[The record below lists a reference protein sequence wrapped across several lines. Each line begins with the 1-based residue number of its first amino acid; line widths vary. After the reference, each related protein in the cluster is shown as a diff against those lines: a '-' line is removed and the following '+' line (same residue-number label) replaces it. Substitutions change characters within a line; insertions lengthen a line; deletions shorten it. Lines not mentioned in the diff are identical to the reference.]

1 MARGIAWPVDP
12 KSGKASSTKI
22 GKSVWCEVLN
32 ALGTDEAKK
41 LAGAI
46 NKERGWRANYTSY
59 IVKLVELQAA
69 ASPEVCLASCKAG
82 LDKLNSTMTWVSGDG
97 TVTGAATDAM
107 SSQLQKGTFSTTEQK
122 GTGSAEKDFVLQ
134 APTGHSKPVLSKADL
149 AAQGEAWANYGCI
162 EPSAARAIAGVA
174 NAKDCTELVKDK
186 VFVLLGATSALGPF
200 KALSRLGATIACVAR
215 PGKKL
220 NKLVEDAKS
229 TPATLLLPTKGDVL
243 GADLLS
249 DTPEIAEWVI
259 SLSKKYP
266 GKQLVVGCYIYLDGE
281 RHVRASVGMDLA
293 VDAILKA
300 CPNTAITQL
309 VSPATAHAISDEAK
323 ADSLARYENTP
334 LWHAP
339 FRAGFGSFAKN
350 ARETMST
357 GVSVTDGLSNMQGP
371 NYALA
376 KTSQQ
381 WRAFVAKAEGFVASA
396 NHAPAARTESMVAY
410 STIAAALEG
419 MQSFEPLVAYDPQTA
434 SDMMAAILLWDLS
447 DKSSAANPK
456 NKDAH
461 PFNLLV
467 ENACHG
473 GMWRCA
479 YTTDSIGKWSFIYGK
494 MTSSYTPEGSL
505 SK

>member
-12 KSGKASSTKI
+12 KTGKASSTKI
-22 GKSVWCEVLN
+22 GKSIWIEVLN
-32 ALGTDEAKK
+32 ALGTPEAKR
-41 LAGAI
+41 LGAAI
-46 NKERGWRANYTSY
+46 EKEKAWRANYQTH
-59 IVKLVELQAA
+59 ILKLVELQAA
-69 ASPEVCLASCKAG
+69 ASPETCLASCKVG
-82 LDKLNSTMTWVSGDG
+82 LEKLNAVMTWVSGEG
-97 TVTGAATDAM
+97 TVTGTAVDAM
-107 SSQLQKGTFSTTEQK
+107 TSQLEASFTTTEQK
-122 GTGSAEKDFVLQ
+122 GTASPSKEFTLQ
-134 APTGHSKPVLSKADL
+134 APNGHSKSVLSKADL
-149 AAQGEAWANYGCI
+149 VAQAEAWSKYGCI
-162 EPSAARAIAGVA
+162 EPSAARALTGVA
-174 NAKDCTELVKDK
+174 NSQDCTDLVKDK
-186 VFVLLGATSALGPF
+186 IFVLLGATSALGPF
-200 KALSRLGATIACVAR
+200 QALSRLGATIACVAR
-215 PGKKL
+215 PGAKL
-220 NKLVEDAKS
+220 RKLVEDAKS
-229 TPATLLLPTKGDVL
+229 TPATLLIPTKGDVL

-259 SLSKKYP
+259 SLSKKNP
-266 GKQLVVGCYIYLDGE
+266 KKQLVVGCYIYLDGE
-281 RHVRASVGMDLA
+281 RHVRASVGMDLV

-323 ADSLARYENTP
+323 ADSLARYEATP
-334 LWHAP
+334 MWHIP
-339 FRAGFGSFAKN
+339 FRAALGSFTKN
-350 ARETMST
+350 AREATSS
-357 GVSVTDGLSNMQGP
+357 GVSIVDGLSNLQGP

-381 WRAFVAKAEGFVASA
+381 WRAMLAKADGFITSA

-419 MQSFEPLVAYDPQTA
+419 MQSFPPLVAYDPQTA

-447 DKSSAANPK
+447 DPSSYANPK

-479 YTTDSIGKWSFIYGK
+479 YTTDSIGKWSFLYGK
-494 MTSSYTPEGSL
+494 MTSA
-505 SK
+505 